1 MNKISSF
8 LLVITL
14 IFTGCKKESNSENSS
29 DGGNLTINSQM
40 SLDAAISSGNS
51 LDNIVGNLIVN
62 TALQDITVAD
72 VKQITS
78 QIKSVDGNVDIN
90 TPDGSLDLS
99 QLTTVGGNY
108 TIEGSD
114 ASDDNLTKVDGD
126 ILLNYDGDYDMPN
139 LTTVGNIVLTPL
151 DGSSARKNII
161 GTGSISFPS
170 VILCTSFGL
179 ASQSPS
185 ILAVPLITRIINC
198 GPGIMIKSL
207 NAPGV
212 SSIKLSYP
220 LPLPSLNIV
229 APLAESIDISSTA
242 IDGLVNI
249 TAPSSTFN
257 APALAT
263 IQGDINLTCE
273 TLKVEELTTISG
285 NASLIAT
292 KISANNIT
300 SVSGNLSIFSSV
312 VSMTT
317 LNTIGGNL
325 TIKGIG
331 TDTSAESVNIGS
343 LTNIGGELEIDSEE
357 ISQNLESHN
366 SGGNSHNSGGD

>member
-14 IFTGCKKESNSENSS
+14 IFTGCKKESSSENSFG
-29 DGGNLTINSQM
+29 GGNLTINSQK

-51 LDNIVGNLIVN
+51 LINIVGNLIVN
-62 TALQDITVAD
+62 TALQDITVED

-90 TPDGSLDLS
+90 TPDGSIDLS

-139 LTTVGNIVLTPL
+139 LTTVGNIVLTPF
-151 DGSSARKNII
+151 DGSSARKNMF
-161 GTGSISFPS
+161 GTRRISFPR
-170 VILCTSFGL
+170 VNACNSFSL
-179 ASQSPS
+179 ASQSPG
-185 ILAVPLITRIINC
+185 ILAVPRITRIMNC
-198 GPGIMIKSL
+198 GRGIMIKSL
-207 NAPGV
+207 SAPSL
-212 SSIKLSYP
+212 SSLVLSYP

-242 IDGLVNI
+242 INGLVNI
-249 TAPSSTFN
+249 IAPSSTFN

-263 IQGDINLTCE
+263 IQGDINLTCGI
-273 TLKVEELTTISG
+273 LKVEELTTISG
-285 NASLIAT
+285 NASLIAN

-331 TDTSAESVNIGS
+331 IDTSAESVNIGS

-366 SGGNSHNSGGD
+366 SGGN

>member
-14 IFTGCKKESNSENSS
+14 IFIGCKKESNSENSFG
-29 DGGNLTINSQM
+29 GGNLTINSQM

-139 LTTVGNIVLTPL
+139 LTTVGNIVLTPF
-151 DGSSARKNII
+151 DGSSARKNMV
-161 GTGSISFPS
+161 GTRRISFRRVNACS
-170 VILCTSFGL
+170 SFSL
-179 ASQSPS
+179 ASQSPG
-185 ILAVPLITRIINC
+185 ILAVPRITRIINC

-207 NAPGV
+207 SAPSL
-212 SSIKLSYP
+212 SSLVLSYP
-220 LPLPSLNIV
+220 SPLPSLNIV
-229 APLAESIDISSTA
+229 APLAETIDISSTA
-242 IDGLVNI
+242 INGLVNI
-249 TAPSSTFN
+249 IAPSSTFN

-263 IQGDINLTCE
+263 IQGDINLTCGI
-273 TLKVEELTTISG
+273 LKVEELTTISG
-285 NASLIAT
+285 NASLIAN

-366 SGGNSHNSGGD
+366 SGGN